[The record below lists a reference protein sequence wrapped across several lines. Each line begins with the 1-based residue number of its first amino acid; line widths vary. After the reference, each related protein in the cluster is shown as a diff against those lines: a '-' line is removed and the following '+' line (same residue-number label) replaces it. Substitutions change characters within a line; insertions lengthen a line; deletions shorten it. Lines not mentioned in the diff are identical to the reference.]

1 MYFVPLESENK
12 CVQHVKAG
20 CWYIMLSHLFGN
32 KSWHHPW
39 LHAVSDDIT
48 VHTTSLGFLIW
59 LECNLRRENSLEC
72 VLNYDDVYARL
83 EITLYSLRLKTA
95 NEPMVSPKGAG
106 PWLAL
111 RPWIDTGLLALDW
124 QWDPGLTQGCWPLT
138 GSEPLDWHR
147 AAGPWLAVSPWIDTG
162 LLALDCQWAP
172 GLTQGCWP
180 LTGSE
185 SLDWH
190 RAAGPWLAVSPWI
203 DTGVLVLCCQWF
215 PGSIQG
221 YWLLGTNPASP
232 PPDPHRGAGP
242 WLQMNP
248 QINKKG
254 KENCSKNILC
264 ENILLLT

>member
-124 QWDPGLTQGCWPLT
+124 QWVPGLTQGCWSFAASDSLDPYRGT
-138 GSEPLDWHR
+138 GSW
-147 AAGPWLAVSPWIDTG
+147 
-162 LLALDCQWAP
+162 
-172 GLTQGCWP
+172 
-180 LTGSE
+180 
-185 SLDWH
+185 
-190 RAAGPWLAVSPWI
+190 
-203 DTGVLVLCCQWF
+203 VL
-215 PGSIQG
+215 IQ
-221 YWLLGTNPASP
+221 PPPP

>member
-1 MYFVPLESENK
+1 MCPVSEISMFFGLYICLSDTLKKNYHQCILYHWSLKINVSSFWNQHVFWIIYLFEWYLKEKLSSMCFVPLESENK
-12 CVQHVKAG
+12 CVQHIKAG
-20 CWYIMLSHLFGN
+20 CWYILPSNLFGN
-32 KSWHHPW
+32 KTWHHPW

-124 QWDPGLTQGCWPLT
+124 QWAPGLTQGCWPLT

-147 AAGPWLAVSPWIDTG
+147 GAGPLLPVIPWI
-162 LLALDCQWAP
+162 
-172 GLTQGCWP
+172 
-180 LTGSE
+180 
-185 SLDWH
+185 H
-190 RAAGPWLAVSPWI
+190 
-203 DTGVLVLCCQWF
+203 TGVLAL
-215 PGSIQG
+215 G
-221 YWLLGTNPASP
+221 Y
-232 PPDPHRGAGP
+232 
-242 WLQMNP
+242 
-248 QINKKG
+248 
-254 KENCSKNILC
+254 
-264 ENILLLT
+264 